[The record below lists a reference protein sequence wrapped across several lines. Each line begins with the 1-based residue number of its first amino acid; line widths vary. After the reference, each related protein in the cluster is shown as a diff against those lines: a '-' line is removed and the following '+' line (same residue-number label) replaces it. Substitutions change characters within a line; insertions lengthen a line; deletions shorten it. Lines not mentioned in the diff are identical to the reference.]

1 MLGEKNTIKCTA
13 CGNGATISDT
23 YDMTPF
29 DNTCVIPETQTKW
42 FNMERERIK
51 EAVKDE
57 EFCLTEEVELGNIPD
72 YEMLKDLKTSE
83 IVGTGKITLNRSGFT
98 YEGTRNGEA
107 FSFHLTPAE
116 LPTYGMCTD
125 LSRFYTFYKG
135 EFMEF
140 YPKTHCTE
148 KWFMATEEIHRL
160 TGGKWQDFKFE
171 K

>member
-1 MLGEKNTIKCTA
+1 MVGSGNTIRCSA
-13 CGNGATISDT
+13 CGNGATIADT
-23 YDMTPF
+23 YEMTPF
-29 DNTCVIPETQTKW
+29 DDTCVIPETQTEW

-57 EFCLTEEVELGNIPD
+57 NFRLTEEVELGNLPA
-72 YEMLKDLKTSE
+72 YENLKDGKTSE
-83 IVGTGKITLNRSGFT
+83 IVGSGKITLDRSGFT
-98 YEGTRNGEA
+98 YEGTRNGEP
-107 FSFHLTPAE
+107 FTFHLTPAE

-140 YPKTHCTE
+140 YPKNRCTE

-160 TGGKWQDFKFE
+160 TGGKWQDFKF
-171 K
+171 KK